1 MSGSAALPS
10 IFALCITAAIK
21 VSEEGD
27 DVDVELAWI
36 ELELEAV
43 GDGFE
48 DEDEDEEM
56 SAIAAL
62 SEAEALET
70 EAETE
75 VEVLL
80 TAMDEDTDAAMLE
93 AMAAASMEDDGGVAV
108 PDADEDGA
116 SIMDMPEAE
125 TNAEEG

>member
-43 GDGFE
+43 GDGF
-48 DEDEDEEM
+48 EDEDEEM